1 LVSMKRKSMALAIIL
16 ALFVLLLVR
25 VESVK
30 SVSMTIVVPDDYA
43 TIQEAID
50 AANEGDTVYVKK
62 GNYQEETLEISKS
75 ISFVGEDAKKT
86 EIYFVTPLVDKQI
99 LGGVI
104 QVRSTA
110 FLVNADEVIISGFTL
125 DSKEYTPI
133 YDMEEFSANGD
144 GIKMIDNIIG
154 KNFIL
159 DFKGDRL
166 DVIGNSVSSGLRTH
180 GSNQTITR
188 NVILG
193 LAIYGNWSRI
203 FENAINDS
211 LTLLGSSNI
220 ISENSVSTIKLWDAD
235 SNLITN
241 NTFSFLH
248 VGYDGKACSN
258 NTISKNTIIGPD
270 HFGILMSAGS
280 NNLFHDNLIYNYTDG
295 YGVAIGGNGL
305 VAENNVFYRNIFVNN
320 DLHVSARWEV
330 EGAGNFWDNGEEG
343 NYWDDYTGSDSNR
356 DGIGDVPYTV
366 EGYKLEY
373 EVDGVVVDEFVS
385 FVFGVDNYPLMFPT
399 NIEDFSVE
407 LPKEIQLP
415 TPYPEST
422 PTSPTS
428 IPSEEPQQLEQEV
441 ILGVAVTVAVLA
453 VGLGLLYRIKRK

>member
-1 LVSMKRKSMALAIIL
+1 MKRKSMALAIIL